1 MREGALTGDDVVD
14 GSTMKI
20 TIPNTLG
27 SELPHAGGPDTMA
40 IYMLVLGMFA
50 AAGLLLLKQR
60 V

>member
-1 MREGALTGDDVVD
+1 
-14 GSTMKI
+14 MKI

-27 SELPHAGGPDTMA
+27 SELPHAGGPGTMA
-40 IYMLVLGMFA
+40 IYMLGLGMFA